1 MLSQNEIR
9 QNITNSI
16 IESLKKGNIP
26 WRKPW
31 TGIATPRLPTN
42 FVTKRKYS
50 GVNIPI
56 LWAASQQR
64 GFDVDYF
71 ATFNQ
76 WKSIG
81 ASVKKGEKAVHVILF
96 KPIKRTVK
104 DDDGTERVEQF
115 PMMRLFPVFSIH
127 SVQGGGIEDLLN
139 QPAGPVFEHE
149 QRDEFMRIVA
159 STKAD
164 IRYGGSTAAYFRE
177 GDYIQMPEEG
187 RFESFSA
194 FAETL
199 AHELGHFSE
208 KRLGW
213 RGTYSEGEL
222 RAELAAVF
230 TCSAIMDVSQNISNH
245 AAYIGSWLQALEN
258 DPKHIFRAAAAAS
271 RAADWILNG
280 SSDIE
285 SENDTEAILA

>member
-1 MLSQNEIR
+1 MQSQNEIR
-9 QNITNSI
+9 QSITNSI

-56 LWAASQQR
+56 LWSASQQR
-64 GFDVDYF
+64 GFDVDYY

-104 DDDGTERVEQF
+104 DDDGTERLEQF
-115 PMMRLFPVFSIH
+115 PIMRVFPVFSIH
-127 SVQGGGIEDLLN
+127 SVQGGGVEDLLN

-164 IRYGGSTAAYFRE
+164 IRFGGSTAAYYRE
-177 GDYIQMPEEG
+177 ADYIQMPEEG

-199 AHELGHFSE
+199 AHELGHYSE

-213 RGTYSEGEL
+213 EGTYSAGEL
-222 RAELAAVF
+222 RAELASVF
-230 TCSAIMDVSQNISNH
+230 ACSSIMDVSQNISNH

-258 DPKHIFRAAAAAS
+258 DPKYIFRAAAAAS
-271 RAADWILNG
+271 KAADWILNG
-280 SSDIE
+280 SSTIE
-285 SENDTEAILA
+285 SENDSEAVLA